1 MKIKILLLS
10 VFFTLSALFAGAESY
25 WEGAA
30 SMSRYGEFPVNG
42 FYGASNSFPLNS
54 VVEVTNPSTGK
65 KAEIIIVNKLD
76 DNNLFLLISKDAA
89 EKLSIKEDEIV
100 SVKAR
105 IVKKFTT
112 DESKEKDLSEDPDLN
127 PSAAMVL
134 EESPEEKYLEEEKIP
149 EEKEPEEVPEE
160 ELAGRREKDLADY
173 IIETIIISDIPEE
186 KTEEDSEEVIEDDK
200 EEDVEVTAIIV
211 PDDEEPVEEVTE
223 EVTEEISEDELFK
236 KYEPDTVIVPETDD
250 KDSETEEFEEKY
262 VLVPSGP
269 KPPVNGETEST
280 DTVAVPAAI
289 EEEKAEIKEY
299 SSSDL
304 PKDSLERDSF
314 YLQIGAY
321 KDFESADLLAKRINL
336 DYPVFLYKKGE
347 NGIYRVMAGPLKND
361 EKGAALYQVRIKGIS
376 DAFIRKGE

>member
-54 VVEVTNPSTGK
+54 VVEVTNPSTSK

-105 IVKKFTT
+105 IVKNFTS
-112 DESKEKDLSEDPDLN
+112 DQSKEKELSEDPDLN
-127 PSAAMVL
+127 PAAAMVF
-134 EESPEEKYLEEEKIP
+134 EESPEDFEEEKIP
-149 EEKEPEEVPEE
+149 EEKESEEVPEE

-186 KTEEDSEEVIEDDK
+186 KTEEDSEEVIEDEK

-211 PDDEEPVEEVTE
+211 PDEEEPVEEETE
-223 EVTEEISEDELFK
+223 EVTEETAEEELFE
-236 KYEPDTVIVPETDD
+236 KYEPDTVIVPETED

-269 KPPVNGETEST
+269 KPPVNGETEAT
-280 DTVAVPAAI
+280 DTVAVPSVI
-289 EEEKAEIKEY
+289 EEEKAELKEY

-304 PKDSLERDSF
+304 PEDSLDRDSF

-321 KDFESADLLAKRINL
+321 KDFESADSLAKRINL